1 MRISS
6 HIRERDPMSANLEDH
21 TDDVSRVGT
30 NLFVE
35 QQPPAC
41 RRTRRAR
48 AQRARRGGGASWQ
61 PLLVE
66 LRPGRLAN
74 RVPGAHST
82 AGRGMD
88 STGTSAI
95 GGRVEDLSVTNVC
108 QLGNKLALDR
118 AELEVALMNASRL

>member
-1 MRISS
+1 
-6 HIRERDPMSANLEDH
+6 MSANLEDH

-35 QQPPAC
+35 QQPPAG
-41 RRTRRAR
+41 RRTRRARAR

-61 PLLVE
+61 RLLVE

-74 RVPGAHST
+74 RVPGTHRTTCRA
-82 AGRGMD
+82 MD

-108 QLGNKLALDR
+108 QLCNKLAPDR
-118 AELEVALMNASRL
+118 AEPEVALMNAGRL